1 MKINFSDFWTGFNTS
16 DNFFISILKKH
27 SINYSITNCID
38 EADVVFFSLFGQ
50 NHLKAKGLKIFYS
63 GESVILPEFM
73 FDYCIS
79 MNPSSQRNFF
89 YMPHWVVWDNPNKIL
104 TPKISFQT
112 FKKKKDCCI
121 IIGNPNAQDRIDFY
135 NKLSKF
141 IKVDSGG
148 SFMNNVG
155 KVFLL
160 PQKHDFIS
168 EYKFIICFENIQQK
182 GYCTEKLF
190 EAMHCNVIPIY
201 FGDPD
206 VGKYFNQESFINIL
220 SSNDFDWNA
229 EKVYELLKDDSK
241 LEELWNKSWINE
253 SNYQEL
259 LSGDK
264 FEKFVIDAL
273 MSAKKSSNR
282 LRWIL
287 TSIYYKNENIK
298 FKIKQ
303 WFIS

>member
-1 MKINFSDFWTGFNTS
+1 MIINFSDFWPGFNS
-16 DNFFISILKKH
+16 RNNFLLDVLINKKVQFTITDSIEDAE
-27 SINYSITNCID
+27 I
-38 EADVVFFSLFGQ
+38 VFFSLFGR

-63 GESVILPEFM
+63 GESVILPKFM

-79 MNPSSQRNFF
+79 MEPCSLDNF
-89 YMPHWVVWDNPNKIL
+89 YYLPHWAVWDNPNKIF
-104 TPKISFQT
+104 TPKISFET

-135 NKLSKF
+135 NKLSRY

-160 PQKHDFIS
+160 PQKHEFIS

-206 VGKYFNQESFINIL
+206 VGNYFNEESFINIL
-220 SSNDFDWNA
+220 SSNDFEA
-229 EKVYELLKDDSK
+229 IALKVSELLKDERK
-241 LEELWNKSWINE
+241 LEELWNKPWVNE
-253 SNYQEL
+253 SKYQEL

-264 FEKFVIDAL
+264 FEKFLLGAIR
-273 MSAKKSSNR
+273 SQKKSSNR